1 MPLQLFLIF
10 SRSQWESQIW
20 LGFLFSLDVN
30 WNCELVCNIMRKKLL
45 SDPIYKII
53 INYLIVSH
61 ENICSNAMLVNTIAP
76 AAMHQQRPL
85 KYVTAF
91 WSTKLRF
98 RLTDNLSL
106 GLCYIKYIQHITNPL
121 QGIYLEWNHGNYI
134 PWCFIIMIQEEWK
147 NHNVFM

>member
-1 MPLQLFLIF
+1 
-10 SRSQWESQIW
+10 
-20 LGFLFSLDVN
+20 
-30 WNCELVCNIMRKKLL
+30 MRKKLL

-91 WSTKLRF
+91 
-98 RLTDNLSL
+98 
-106 GLCYIKYIQHITNPL
+106 
-121 QGIYLEWNHGNYI
+121 
-134 PWCFIIMIQEEWK
+134 
-147 NHNVFM
+147 